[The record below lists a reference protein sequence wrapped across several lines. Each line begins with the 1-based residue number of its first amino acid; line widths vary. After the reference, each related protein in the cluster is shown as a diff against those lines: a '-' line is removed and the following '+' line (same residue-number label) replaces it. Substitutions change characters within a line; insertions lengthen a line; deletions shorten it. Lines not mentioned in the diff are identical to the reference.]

1 MKNILS
7 KIISAIDE
15 RYDLAPI
22 RNLLLHKK
30 VPEHKHS
37 IWYYMGG
44 VTLFLFFVQLFTG
57 ILLLLYYRPGV
68 DSAYESVRFIVTE
81 VKFGWLIRNVHSWSA
96 NLLVFFAFL
105 HMFSVFFSKA
115 YKKPRELTW
124 VSGFIILVLTL
135 AFGFSGYLLP
145 WNELSFFATKVGTDI
160 VGIVP
165 IIGEPMKV
173 ILRGGDDVTGATLS
187 RFFGIHVAILPAI
200 FSFFLIMHLL
210 FIQKQGMH
218 EPDEFKKLPESK
230 KKYIPFFPDFA
241 LKDLLLWV
249 IVFNILIFLALYFP
263 WELGNKADAFA
274 SAPKGIRPEWYFMF
288 MFQTLKLLPAHI
300 LFLEG
305 ELFGIVIFGAA
316 GLVWML
322 VPFIKIKHKEGWKF
336 QPLTLVGIIIVTF
349 IVIMTIL
356 GYLL

>member
-1 MKNILS
+1 
-7 KIISAIDE
+7 
-15 RYDLAPI
+15 
-22 RNLLLHKK
+22 
-30 VPEHKHS
+30 
-37 IWYYMGG
+37 MGG
-44 VTLFLFFVQLFTG
+44 VTLFLFIVQLFTG
-57 ILLLLYYRPGV
+57 ILLLLYYRPGE
-68 DSAYESVRFIVTE
+68 DSAYESIRFIVTE

-96 NLLVFFAFL
+96 NLLVLFAFM

-115 YKKPRELTW
+115 YEKPRELTW

-160 VGIVP
+160 VGIIP

-173 ILRGGDDVTGATLS
+173 ILRGGEDVTGATLS

-200 FSFFLIMHLL
+200 FSLFLIMHLL

-218 EPDEFKKLPESK
+218 EPDEFKKLPESQ

-288 MFQTLKLLPAHI
+288 MFQTLKLLPAHL

-305 ELFGIVIFGAA
+305 ELFGIMIFGAA

-322 VPFIKIKHKEGWKF
+322 IPFIKIKHREGWKF
-336 QPLTLVGIIIVTF
+336 QPLTLIGILIVAF

>member
-15 RYDLAPI
+15 RYDLTPI
-22 RNLLLHKK
+22 RELLLHKK

-44 VTLFLFFVQLFTG
+44 VTLFLFIVQLFTG
-57 ILLLLYYRPGV
+57 ILLLLYYRPGE
-68 DSAYESVRFIVTE
+68 DSAYESIRFIVTE

-115 YKKPRELTW
+115 YEKPRELTW
-124 VSGFIILVLTL
+124 ISGFIILVLTL

-145 WNELSFFATKVGTDI
+145 WNELAYFATKVGTDI
-160 VGIVP
+160 VGVVP

-173 ILRGGDDVTGATLS
+173 ILRGGEDVTGATLS

-200 FSFFLIMHLL
+200 FSLFLIIHLL
-210 FIQKQGMH
+210 FIQRQGMH
-218 EPDEFKKLPESK
+218 EPEEFKKLPENK

-249 IVFNILIFLALYFP
+249 IVFNVLIFLALYFP

-288 MFQTLKLLPAHI
+288 MFQTLKLLPAHL

-305 ELFGIVIFGAA
+305 ELFGVLFFGAA

-322 VPFIKIKHKEGWKF
+322 IPYIKIKHKEGWKF
-336 QPLTLVGIIIVTF
+336 QPLTLIGIIIVAF

>member
-1 MKNILS
+1 
-7 KIISAIDE
+7 
-15 RYDLAPI
+15 
-22 RNLLLHKK
+22 
-30 VPEHKHS
+30 
-37 IWYYMGG
+37 
-44 VTLFLFFVQLFTG
+44 
-57 ILLLLYYRPGV
+57 
-68 DSAYESVRFIVTE
+68 
-81 VKFGWLIRNVHSWSA
+81 
-96 NLLVFFAFL
+96 
-105 HMFSVFFSKA
+105 
-115 YKKPRELTW
+115 
-124 VSGFIILVLTL
+124 
-135 AFGFSGYLLP
+135 
-145 WNELSFFATKVGTDI
+145 
-160 VGIVP
+160 
-165 IIGEPMKV
+165 
-173 ILRGGDDVTGATLS
+173 
-187 RFFGIHVAILPAI
+187 
-200 FSFFLIMHLL
+200 MHLL

-230 KKYIPFFPDFA
+230 KKYILFFPDFA

-305 ELFGIVIFGAA
+305 ELFGVVIFGAA

-322 VPFIKIKHKEGWKF
+322 VPFIKIKRKEGWKF
-336 QPLTLVGIIIVTF
+336 QPLTLIGIIIVAF

>member
-1 MKNILS
+1 MKKILS
-7 KIISAIDE
+7 KIISEIDE
-15 RYDLAPI
+15 RYDLTPI
-22 RNLLLHKK
+22 RNLLLHKQ

-44 VTLFLFFVQLFTG
+44 VTLFLFIVQLFTG
-57 ILLLLYYRPGV
+57 ILLLLYYRPGE

-115 YKKPRELTW
+115 YEKPRELTW

-165 IIGEPMKV
+165 IVGEPMKV
-173 ILRGGDDVTGATLS
+173 ILRGGEDVTGATLS

-200 FSFFLIMHLL
+200 FSLFLIMHLL

-305 ELFGIVIFGAA
+305 ELFGVAIFGIA
-316 GLVWML
+316 GLIWML

-336 QPLTLVGIIIVTF
+336 QPLTLVGIIIVAF